1 MHIGGVFTTDRRN
14 AKGSA
19 TQANRWRGGIRM
31 LPVLMVFRP
40 SRTDDLGLTWLY
52 ADEAQATW
60 KPTLGSFTARGR
72 PTDYKNRLMNG

>member
-1 MHIGGVFTTDRRN
+1 MACSPPIGETPRGQLPKPTARAVVFGVRAD
-14 AKGSA
+14 G
-19 TQANRWRGGIRM
+19 
-31 LPVLMVFRP
+31 VRP
-40 SRTDDLGLTWLY
+40 SHTDDLGLTWLY